1 MTMVI
6 VPRDGKY
13 GALLTRPHGRDRYW
27 STKVFLPRDELIAVL
42 LSKGCHQTDI
52 GDLLAELDNDPQK
65 PCAMLGGDP
74 VPGNDTILVDETLQA
89 VEVEFDH
96 VTLVCGKTRIELNTV
111 FSIAERGVKGFVVL
125 DPGSRTGNLSPLWAL
140 VGQKC
145 SKIVS
150 SSGRLYIH
158 VAEAIITVESQPRLT
173 PELVNIW
180 GTSGD
185 EGTLRRFPADFD

>member
-1 MTMVI
+1 MII
-6 VPRDGKY
+6 VPRDSKF
-13 GALLTRPHGRDRYW
+13 GALLTRPHGREHYW
-27 STKVFLPRDELIAVL
+27 STKAFLPRDELIAVL

-74 VPGNDTILVDETLQA
+74 VPGDDTILIDEILQA
-89 VEVEFDH
+89 VEIGFDS
-96 VTLVCGKTRIELNTV
+96 VTLVCDKTRIQLNTV
-111 FSIAERGVKGFVVL
+111 FSIAGKGTNGFTVL
-125 DPGSRTGNLSPLWAL
+125 HPASRTGNLSPLWTL
-140 VGQKC
+140 VGRRCAQ
-145 SKIVS
+145 IVS
-150 SSGRLYIH
+150 KAGRLYIH
-158 VAEAIITVESQPRLT
+158 IDEAILTIESRPAPL